1 MLAFIKAN
9 CDWYFEPPSGHR
21 EKNCLA
27 VKENCADSE
36 HVNEELLPRDLCSFY
51 SFPIC
56 SMNFIHSKNP
66 HCAICE
72 GKDISQYHGCPC
84 EGAGGISGPTPAS
97 LDILIDFSSSSDSV
111 KVGER
116 KSVVRYKEC
125 PEGFVFDPFIEECVQ
140 LYDPAKPRHDEP
152 YINSIGSINEQSAK
166 GLPKLRPFINCS
178 YVKMNSSAGFVLS
191 NGSIWIPLHKRI
203 YSKERYNISGSS
215 LLLCPD
221 YKRFY
226 TENVTIVSKEIA
238 PLQII
243 TYTGCTISM
252 ISLISLLGIYFAL
265 AELRTLP
272 GKNLMSLSCAM
283 LLYHIFFLLTG
294 QTEKPDLCMAVSVL
308 LHYFLLSSFCWMG
321 VMAFDVLKT
330 FGAKGMK

>member
-1 MLAFIKAN
+1 MLAFIKEN
-9 CDWYFEPPSGHR
+9 CDWHFEPPSGHS
-21 EKNCLA
+21 EKKCLA
-27 VKENCADSE
+27 VKEDCTDSE
-36 HVNEELLPRDLCSFY
+36 LVNEELLLRDLCSFY

-56 SMNFIHSKNP
+56 SEPHFYSKNP

-72 GKDISQYHGCPC
+72 GKDISQYRGCPC
-84 EGAGGISGPTPAS
+84 EGAGGISGPAPAS
-97 LDILIDFSSSSDSV
+97 LDILIDFSSSSHSV

-125 PEGFVFDPFIEECVQ
+125 PEGFVFDHFNGECVQ
-140 LYDPAKPRHDEP
+140 LYETKPGHDEP
-152 YINSIGSINEQSAK
+152 SDINTSGPINEQSAK
-166 GLPKLRPFINCS
+166 GLPKRSFINCS
-178 YVKMNSSAGFVLS
+178 YVKMNISAGTVLP

-203 YSKERYNISGSS
+203 YSKEKYNTSGSS
-215 LLLCPD
+215 LFLCPD

-226 TENVTIVSKEIA
+226 TENVTIVSKEIT
-238 PLQII
+238 PLQIL

-252 ISLISLLGIYFAL
+252 ISLISVLGIYFAL

-294 QTEKPDLCMAVSVL
+294 QTDKPDLCMAVSVL
-308 LHYFLLSSFCWMG
+308 LHYFLQSSFCWMG

-330 FGAKGMK
+330 FGAKGMR